1 MRMII
6 TLSSLG
12 FSFAVGGG
20 SVATPIDRLE
30 KPADRHALLDRR
42 SYAKEPLLDYYRHK
56 RYYRH
61 DPHRARGQ
69 DSGQIQLPPRRDPD
83 GLGTTRPETPEPVV
97 RGRLL
102 LQIAA

>member
-6 TLSSLG
+6 TLSSFGL
-12 FSFAVGGG
+12 SFAG
-20 SVATPIDRLE
+20 SGAAIATSLDR
-30 KPADRHALLDRR
+30 AVDRHAILDRR
-42 SYAKEPLLDYYRHK
+42 GYAKEPLLDYLWHK

-61 DPHRARGQ
+61 DPLRAHDQ
-69 DSGQIQLPPRRDPD
+69 DSGQIQLPRRRDPD
-83 GLGTTRPETPEPVV
+83 GLGTTRPETPEPLV